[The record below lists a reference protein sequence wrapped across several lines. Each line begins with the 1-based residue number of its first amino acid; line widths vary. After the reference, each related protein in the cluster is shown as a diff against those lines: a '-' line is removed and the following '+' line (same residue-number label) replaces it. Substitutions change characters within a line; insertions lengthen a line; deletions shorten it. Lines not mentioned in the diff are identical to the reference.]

1 MKPYSSMTLLGLAL
15 ALAQPQASASS
26 LAGTVTLGGTY
37 SGTIQMRVNG
47 NTTSQGEGGGN
58 IGGSSAVIGSYNVG
72 LSQFYCVDMFTG
84 ASLNAT
90 YNASFNT
97 DGLINGNAVPN
108 AGQVAWLLLNIG
120 PTATTQPQFQA
131 LQGLIW
137 HLENGN
143 NAIFDQIGNSAAAVG
158 YYNQYVSALGNNT
171 APVNSVIWI
180 NPLNASGG
188 HYAYQGFAAVPSG
201 TTVAA
206 LFNVPVPATV
216 YLLGAGLV
224 GWTFGQRRPV
234 RRPLS
239 P

>member
-37 SGTIQMRVNG
+37 SGTLQMRVNG

-58 IGGSSAVIGSYNVG
+58 IGGSSAVIGGHS
-72 LSQFYCVDMFTG
+72 LAFSQFYCVDLFTN

-97 DGLINGNAVPN
+97 DGLINGNAVTN
-108 AGQVAWLLLNIG
+108 AGQVAWLLTHIG

-158 YYNQYVSALGNNT
+158 YYNQYVSALGNHT

-180 NPLNASGG
+180 NPLNSSG
-188 HYAYQGFAAVPSG
+188 HYGYQGFAAVPST

-216 YLLGAGLV
+216 YLLGAGLM

-234 RRPLS
+234 RHPLS
-239 P
+239 A